1 MQASRE
7 GKQATKQLFGFA
19 NEVLEM
25 GMCGGP
31 VLSEQDGCIGIVEGI
46 VSTPGHP
53 LENHVA
59 IIEQDQICS
68 WLEDAALLKH
78 DDV

>member
-1 MQASRE
+1 MH
-7 GKQATKQLFGFA
+7 QLFGFA
-19 NEVLEM
+19 DEVLEM

-31 VLSEQDGCIGIVEGI
+31 VLTPQEECVGIIEGI
-46 VSTPGHP
+46 VSTSGHA

-68 WLEDAALLKH
+68 WLDSSIREIYT
-78 DDV
+78 